1 MFIYPMA
8 SVQNQIP
15 QQHALEPYFGKLDN
29 FQSKLMAQDRFA
41 HETYNLPNAYQGKNK
56 YLQDVLNY
64 MITGEADFYMEL
76 LPWVET
82 DDLSVQWEIFTF
94 NKTLFDL
101 EPNQAVPR
109 YVTAEREAR
118 SDRLVRRGL
127 GFIIEHG
134 FYTTEM
140 GRRHYLMNLRQITDA
155 VTETAAHGVLIALL
169 GAHQHYAQWIDET
182 TLVDR
187 VAQWEGVLVSQP

>member
-1 MFIYPMA
+1 MA
-8 SVQNQIP
+8 HIP
-15 QQHALEPYFGKLDN
+15 QQHALEPYFGQMDGYQK
-29 FQSKLMAQDRFA
+29 KMMAGDRFA
-41 HETYNLPNAYQGKNK
+41 HETYNLPAAYKGKNK

-82 DDLSVQWEIFTF
+82 DDLSIKWEIFSF

-101 EPNQAVPR
+101 EPNQGVPR

-134 FYTTEM
+134 FYTTEQ
-140 GRRHYLMNLRQITDA
+140 GRRH
-155 VTETAAHGVLIALL
+155 
-169 GAHQHYAQWIDET
+169 
-182 TLVDR
+182 
-187 VAQWEGVLVSQP
+187 